1 MVKKQQKT
9 AAPKPAK
16 GRRKDAASAKAA
28 DTPFAEQVKASAQQ
42 IWSAG
47 LAAFA
52 KAQDQGGAMLDKLS
66 GDGAKAQDPMRGA
79 GEKLDSAARR
89 MSDLAGEVGSRAG
102 QHWDK
107 LESIF
112 EDRVARALAR
122 LGMPGA
128 EEVARLQARVEAL
141 AAEVTMLRAQAAT
154 PAKAKPA
161 KARKAGS
168 PKTESPKT
176 ASPKT
181 KAPKARTAQATKATK
196 ATKAAKPRAR
206 TT

>member
-16 GRRKDAASAKAA
+16 GRRKDAASASAKAA

-122 LGMPGA
+122 LGMPAA

-141 AAEVTMLRAQAAT
+141 AAEVAMLRAQAAT

-168 PKTESPKT
+168 PETESPKT

-181 KAPKARTAQATKATK
+181 KAPKARTAQAAKS
-196 ATKAAKPRAR
+196 TKAAKPRAR

>member
-16 GRRKDAASAKAA
+16 GRRKDAASASAKAA

-122 LGMPGA
+122 LGMPAA

-141 AAEVTMLRAQAAT
+141 AAEVAMLRAQAAT

-168 PKTESPKT
+168 AKSESPKT
-176 ASPKT
+176 ESPKT
-181 KAPKARTAQATKATK
+181 KAPKARTVQAAKS
-196 ATKAAKPRAR
+196 TKAAKPRAR

>member
-168 PKTESPKT
+168 PKT

-181 KAPKARTAQATKATK
+181 KAPKARTAQAAKAT
-196 ATKAAKPRAR
+196 KPRAR

>member
-122 LGMPGA
+122 LGMPAA

-141 AAEVTMLRAQAAT
+141 AAEVAMLRAQAAT

-161 KARKAGS
+161 KSRKAGS
-168 PKTESPKT
+168 PKT
-176 ASPKT
+176 ALPKT
-181 KAPKARTAQATKATK
+181 KAPKARTA
-196 ATKAAKPRAR
+196 KAAKPRAR

>member
-16 GRRKDAASAKAA
+16 GRRKDAASASAKAA

-122 LGMPGA
+122 LGMPAA

-141 AAEVTMLRAQAAT
+141 AAEVAMLRAQAAT

-168 PKTESPKT
+168 PKTALPKT

-181 KAPKARTAQATKATK
+181 KAPKARTTQAP
-196 ATKAAKPRAR
+196 KAAKPRTR